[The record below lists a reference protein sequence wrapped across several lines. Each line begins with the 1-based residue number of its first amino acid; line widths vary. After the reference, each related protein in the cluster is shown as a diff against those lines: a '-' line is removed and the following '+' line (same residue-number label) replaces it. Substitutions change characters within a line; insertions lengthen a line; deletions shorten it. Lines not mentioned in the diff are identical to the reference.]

1 MFALTPR
8 LIAYG
13 LGALAAAGSLWW
25 VAHTVSQWRAAYQ
38 ERPAL
43 IRARDQA
50 QAEIVAHVESSQ
62 KLMGVLAD
70 TEGQLDAER
79 RRKSA
84 VVRGYREAVASDP
97 TCAAWAAT
105 PIACPRGAPP

>member
-1 MFALTPR
+1 MIPPR

-13 LGALAAAGSLWW
+13 LAGLAAAGSLWW

-62 KLMGVLAD
+62 RLMGVLTD
-70 TEGQLDAER
+70 TEAQLDAER
-79 RRKSA
+79 QRKA
-84 VVRGYREAVASDP
+84 RTVRVYRDAVASDP
-97 TCAAWAAT
+97 SCAAWAAER
-105 PIACPRGAPP
+105 IACPSGPPP